1 MGEINAYMARGVIRY
16 LDDDYKEFHRLRNK
30 ALEIHKEEQYQRRCI
45 LTIGE
50 AIPENIKRKI
60 YKMVN

>member
-1 MGEINAYMARGVIRY
+1 MRTLNSYIAKSIIRY
-16 LDDDYKEFHRLRNK
+16 LNGDYGEYRSLKNK

-50 AIPENIKRKI
+50 TIPSSTKKKI